1 MLSQDERDPLP
12 HSSPDYILKAYVYL
26 NIHDKGVWY
35 FNPYLFLPYYLPQD
49 WARSKNSIIWVA

>member
-35 FNPYLFLPYYLPQD
+35 FNPYLFLPVTTCHRAGHVVRTQ
-49 WARSKNSIIWVA
+49 